1 MMTVRVVY
9 FNDTKRVKR
18 FHAGTEE
25 RFIKGK
31 SELKPLEVV
40 EMEIESGNE
49 LFIKEWDNDVILFK
63 EIKGEC

>member
-1 MMTVRVVY
+1 MTVKVVY
-9 FNDTKRVKR
+9 FNDTKRAKK

-25 RFIKGK
+25 RFTKGK

-40 EMEIESGNE
+40 EMEIESGSE
-49 LFIKEWDNDVILFK
+49 LFIKEWDNGVILFK